1 MADVEQLRTKI
12 LEQFKNDG
20 KKPQKQE
27 KKAVAEKSAAP
38 AAQPNVA
45 MDDCLMGQMLEHQ
58 QRTTAVNTEAQ
69 KTKRS
74 QIKEVLDKSLMKSLF
89 RSM

>member
-1 MADVEQLRTKI
+1 MADVEQLRKKI
-12 LEQFKNDG
+12 LEQFKNG
-20 KKPQKQE
+20 GEKPQKQ
-27 KKAVAEKSAAP
+27 KKVMAEKSAAS
-38 AAQPNVA
+38 AVKPNVA

-58 QRTTAVNTEAQ
+58 QKTTAVNTEAQ

-74 QIKEVLDKSLMKSLF
+74 QIKEVLDKSLLKSLF